1 MDLNH
6 GTYAGSVIDNR
17 DPEGLARVLVRVPAL
32 RETSNGVWARLA
44 TLMAGRDSGT
54 LFLPDVGDEVLVVF
68 VQGDLRSPCVIG
80 TLWSKTAPPPAV
92 ADPPASVLQVR
103 ARNGVTLRITDD
115 RDNNSLIVE
124 TPGGQRIALRDN
136 PGTVHIEDSNGN
148 SVSLSSTGVKVLA
161 SSKVEIS
168 AGMVDIDAGLLTV
181 QAGLTRFDGVVR
193 CDTLISNAVISAS
206 YTPGAGNVL

>member
-6 GTYAGSVIDNR
+6 GAYTATVIDNR

-32 RETSNGVWARLA
+32 REASNGVWARLA
-44 TLMAGRDSGT
+44 TLMAGQDSGT

-68 VQGDLRSPCVIG
+68 VQGDLRAPCVIG
-80 TLWSKTAPPPAV
+80 ALWNKTAPPPAV

-136 PGTVHIEDSNGN
+136 LGTVQIEDGNGN
-148 SVSLSSTGVKVLA
+148 AVSLSSTGVKVLA
-161 SSKVEIS
+161 ASKVEIS
-168 AGMVDIDAGLLTV
+168 AGVVDVDAGLLTV
-181 QAGLTRFDGVVR
+181 QAGLTRFEGVVR

>member
-6 GTYAGSVIDNR
+6 GAYTATVIDNC
-17 DPEGLARVLVRVPAL
+17 DSEGLARVLVRVPAL

-44 TLMAGRDSGT
+44 TLMAGEDSGT

-68 VQGDLRSPCVIG
+68 VQGDLRAPCVIG
-80 TLWSKTAPPPAV
+80 ALWNKTAPPPAV
-92 ADPPASVLQVR
+92 ADTPASVLQVR

-136 PGTVHIEDSNGN
+136 PGTVQIEDGNGN
-148 SVSLSSTGVKVLA
+148 AVSLSSTGVKVLA
-161 SSKVEIS
+161 ASKVEIS
-168 AGMVDIDAGLLTV
+168 AGVVDVDAGLLTV
-181 QAGLTRFDGVVR
+181 QAGLTRFEGVVR
-193 CDTLISNAVISAS
+193 CDT
-206 YTPGAGNVL
+206 

>member
-32 RETSNGVWARLA
+32 RETGNGVWARLA

-68 VQGDLRSPCVIG
+68 VQGDLRTPCVIG

-103 ARNGVTLRITDD
+103 GRNGVTLRITDD

-124 TPGGQRIALRDN
+124 TPGGQRIAMRDN
-136 PGTVHIEDSNGN
+136 PGRYANRRQQWQLGVFVVDGRESACFIEGGNQRWHGRHQRRPGNG
-148 SVSLSSTGVKVLA
+148 SGGT
-161 SSKVEIS
+161 
-168 AGMVDIDAGLLTV
+168 DAL
-181 QAGLTRFDGVVR
+181 RR
-193 CDTLISNAVISAS
+193 CRPV
-206 YTPGAGNVL
+206 